1 MAEEN
6 GTFPPEHL
14 KERFDA
20 VVARYPKR
28 TAALI
33 PLLMKVQAEY
43 QRISPEHMVGLAE
56 YVGTTP
62 AHVLGVTTF
71 YTMLSQKERGKH
83 HVYVCKTLSCH
94 LRGAPEL
101 IRAFEEKLG
110 VKAHSWEAGE
120 DGEFSL
126 DTGECLGR
134 CKQARYAGARHD
146 YRLPGHGCFCAGSDW
161 RDTRAPPQA
170 AERPGQQ

>member
-6 GTFPPEHL
+6 GSFPPEHL

-20 VVARYPKR
+20 VVARYPKP

-33 PLLMKVQAEY
+33 PLLMKLQEEY
-43 QRISPEHMVGLAE
+43 QRISPEHMGGLAE
-56 YVGTTP
+56 YLGTTP

-71 YTMLSQKERGKH
+71 YTMLSQKQRGKH

-101 IRAFEEKLG
+101 IRTFEEKLG
-110 VKAHSWEAGE
+110 VKAHSGEHTE

-126 DTGECLGR
+126 DTGECLGL
-134 CKQARYAGARHD
+134 CEQAPCILVDDKRYGD
-146 YRLPGHGCFCAGSDW
+146 LTPEMVDQIIEELKG
-161 RDTRAPPQA
+161 
-170 AERPGQQ
+170 